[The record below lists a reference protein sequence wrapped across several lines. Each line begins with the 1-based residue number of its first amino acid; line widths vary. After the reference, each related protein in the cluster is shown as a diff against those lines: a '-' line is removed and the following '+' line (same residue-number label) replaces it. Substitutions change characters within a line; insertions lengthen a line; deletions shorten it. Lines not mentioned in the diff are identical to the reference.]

1 MNSLVLK
8 PCRWVVFFAFIPKV
22 APSAS
27 GLCRWTGFATLT
39 LRRVGRRVDCEGLR
53 LVPEAGFL
61 VFRLML
67 AALFFE
73 R

>member
-1 MNSLVLK
+1 LR
-8 PCRWVVFFAFIPKV
+8 RWA
-22 APSAS
+22 
-27 GLCRWTGFATLT
+27 GFATLT
-39 LRRVGRRVDCEGLR
+39 LPRVGRRVDCDGLR
-53 LVPEAGFL
+53 LAPEAGFL